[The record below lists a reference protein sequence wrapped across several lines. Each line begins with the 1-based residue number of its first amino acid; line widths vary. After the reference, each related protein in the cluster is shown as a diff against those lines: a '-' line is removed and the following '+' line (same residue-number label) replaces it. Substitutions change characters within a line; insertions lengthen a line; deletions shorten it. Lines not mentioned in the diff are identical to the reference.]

1 MHLDGVSFTYATAP
15 AATLTDVSFTAA
27 AGQVTGLIGENGA
40 GKSTVLTLVAG
51 GLVPTAGMVTAPPS
65 LRYLSQRPAGGSRGT
80 VTTAIERAVAPV
92 RALETQLQELAEG
105 MAAQPDDPTVAE
117 AWDRTLAAADARGL
131 WDLDDD
137 AADFLTGELRRWA
150 GPVLVASH
158 DRWFLDHAADQLVD
172 LDPSLDPHGRG
183 GGTQGTVYSG
193 NFSVYLRQ
201 RQALRSTWEQQF
213 ADQEEQLQ
221 RWRTEAALESSDVF
235 HRTTAK
241 SEARI
246 AQKFYSDRA
255 AATLTRRSRNARRR
269 LEELERNA
277 ILPPPRPLHFG
288 PFALA
293 GTGTEAGEATADR
306 PVAVR
311 ATNLGLAN
319 RLAPTTFTLKP
330 GDHLLLT
337 GPNGAGK
344 STLLNMLSGDLALDT
359 GHLWVDPELR
369 VATLTQEEVE
379 LATDAGRTS
388 ATCQPLT
395 PGQRRRDQLQA
406 ILADPPDLLLL
417 DEPTNH
423 LALGLV
429 EDLEIA
435 LEDWPG
441 TVILC
446 THDRWVRHRWK
457 GLRLHLEPAV
467 D

>member
-1 MHLDGVSFTYATAP
+1 MRQINWWIWT
-15 AATLTDVSFTAA
+15 
-27 AGQVTGLIGENGA
+27 
-40 GKSTVLTLVAG
+40 
-51 GLVPTAGMVTAPPS
+51 
-65 LRYLSQRPAGGSRGT
+65 RPWT
-80 VTTAIERAVAPV
+80 PN
-92 RALETQLQELAEG
+92 
-105 MAAQPDDPTVAE
+105 
-117 AWDRTLAAADARGL
+117 
-131 WDLDDD
+131 
-137 AADFLTGELRRWA
+137 
-150 GPVLVASH
+150 
-158 DRWFLDHAADQLVD
+158 
-172 LDPSLDPHGRG
+172 GRG

-193 NFSVYLRQ
+193 NFSDYLRQ

-213 ADQEEQLQ
+213 ADQGEQLQ